1 LCRTIAILKTLTKLH
16 NFMKA
21 AAQSKLQ
28 LNRTVRLLLLVAI
41 GTTLLL
47 LQLLQQQP
55 NLRNWTEWA
64 DACYNTLHSHPS
76 ALVCAIAVLPGLGV
90 PISPLLILLGIFF
103 GPIYGLP
110 MTCLIAI
117 GAQTVCTSWTYLMA
131 SGPLRRLLH
140 KFILRQRILP
150 ILTDSNAL
158 QLGFMIRI
166 TPGMP
171 YFMQNLALGIMGL
184 KFKSYLLVSIP
195 ITSIYTIGFVVT
207 GGAIFQGK
215 IELILAGLFLIVI
228 LIFMTRIRLKRNK
241 LDAE

>member
-1 LCRTIAILKTLTKLH
+1 
-16 NFMKA
+16 MKA

-28 LNRTVRLLLLVAI
+28 FNRTVRLLLYVAI

-47 LQLLQQQP
+47 LLLLQQQP
-55 NLRNWTEWA
+55 NLKYWFEWA
-64 DACYNTLHSHPS
+64 DAGRNILQSHPS

-90 PISPLLILLGIFF
+90 PISPLLLLLGIIF

-117 GAQTVCTSWTYLMA
+117 GAQSICTSWTYLLA

-158 QLGFMIRI
+158 RLGFMIRI

-171 YFMQNLALGIMGL
+171 YIMQNLALGIMGL
-184 KFKSYLLVSIP
+184 KFKPYLLISIP
-195 ITSIYTIGFVVT
+195 ITSIYSIGCIVT
-207 GGAIFQGK
+207 GGAIPQGK
-215 IELILAGLFLIVI
+215 IGLILAGLFLIVV
-228 LIFMTRIRLKRNK
+228 LMFMTGMRLKRNQ